1 MPLDPLQIRLDFS
14 RDVFTVSRL
23 NREARAVLEGSFP
36 LLWVEGEI
44 SNLAQPASGHIY
56 FTLKDPAAQVRCAMF
71 RAKRLLLGFVPAS
84 GQHVLV
90 RARVSLYEGR
100 GEFQL
105 NVEHMESAGEG
116 ALRLEFERLK
126 QKLAAEGLFDEGRK
140 RPLPGFPRQV
150 GLVTSPTGAAIRDL
164 LSVLRRRFPA
174 LPVVV
179 YPAQVQGDGAVEE
192 LVAML
197 DLANRR
203 RECDVLVLARGGGSL
218 EDLMAFNDER
228 LARAIRGS
236 TIPVVTGVGHEIDLT
251 IADLVADRRGA
262 TPSAAAELISP
273 SAVHV
278 VQRLHGFEERLGIAL
293 GRVIVHLRQRLAA
306 VTRHLRLLHPAAR
319 VQRQQQGIDDL
330 ERRLIGA
337 IRRRLDRGRGRWQP
351 IDSRLAS
358 ASPRRSLDRLRLE
371 TRGLERR
378 LFRAMP
384 RVQQLLRERLARAV
398 HALETVS
405 PLATLARGYAI
416 VRLLP
421 GGRVLTDAEA
431 ADPGARIEARLA
443 KGSLICR
450 VEERTES

>member
-105 NVEHMESAGEG
+105 NVEHMEPAGEG

-126 QKLAAEGLFDEGRK
+126 QKLAAEGLFDEERK

-174 LPVVV
+174 LPIVV

-228 LARAIRGS
+228 LARVIRGS

-278 VQRLHGFEERLGIAL
+278 VQRLHGFEQRLGIAL

-306 VTRHLRLLHPAAR
+306 ATRHLRLLHPAAR

-330 ERRLIGA
+330 ERRLIEA

-351 IDSRLAS
+351 IDSRLGS
-358 ASPRRSLDRLRLE
+358 ASPRRSLDRLRLDS
-371 TRGLERR
+371 RGLERR

-431 ADPGARIEARLA
+431 AAPGARIEARLA